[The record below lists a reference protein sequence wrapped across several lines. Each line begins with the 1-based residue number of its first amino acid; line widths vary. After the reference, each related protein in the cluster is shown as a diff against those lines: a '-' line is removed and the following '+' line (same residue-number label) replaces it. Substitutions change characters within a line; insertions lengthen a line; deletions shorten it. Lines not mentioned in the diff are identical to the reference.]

1 MLDDGVI
8 FLQQSW
14 LLAAREYRERV
25 KSRAFVLVT
34 LLTPVL
40 LGAVL
45 GSTVL
50 VAMHA
55 NRDQHVA
62 VVANNAAQAAAVVV
76 ELRQQQGA
84 PSNLEVVSPA
94 TDDAIESLNQ
104 RIENKGLSGY
114 LLLRSQPGTTV
125 PKALYVSG
133 SSADINSGSMLADAL
148 SAATT
153 RAAMLAR
160 GIPAGEVGRLMT
172 KVPVATEQ
180 IQHGK
185 AVASDNGRGFA
196 GAYALVM
203 MLYIVVLIYGMNV
216 ARSVVQE
223 KTSRIYEVLLST
235 ARADSLMFGK
245 LLGVGAAGLT
255 QVAIWF
261 LLLGALTGTSLAS
274 TYGLHGLDSL
284 GIRPIQI
291 VFFITYFI
299 LGFLFYSGISAGIGA
314 LVGAEQELQQFSF
327 IIVAPLMVSI
337 FMMSYVLA
345 NPSSTTSTVMSLIP
359 PFTPIVMYLRI
370 CAQQPPAWQLGLSVL
385 LLLVSIAFVVWVSA
399 RIYRVGILMY
409 GKRPTLPEALRWIRA
424 S

>member
-1 MLDDGVI
+1 MPSDAML

-25 KSRAFVLVT
+25 RSRAFVLVT
-34 LLTPVL
+34 LLTPLLLGGVLGGTVL
-40 LGAVL
+40 L
-45 GSTVL
+45 
-50 VAMHA
+50 AMHA
-55 NRDQHVA
+55 NRGQHVA
-62 VVANNAAQAAAVVV
+62 IVANDAVQAGAVVA
-76 ELRQQQGA
+76 ELHREEGA
-84 PSNLEVVSPA
+84 PTNLEVVSPA
-94 TDDAIESLNQ
+94 TDAAIARLDA
-104 RIENKGLSGY
+104 RIEAKGLSGY
-114 LLLRSQPGTTV
+114 LLLQSQPGT
-125 PKALYVSG
+125 ALPQATYVSG
-133 SSADINSGSMLADAL
+133 SSADVSSGALLSSAL

-160 GIPAGEVGRLMT
+160 GIPVSEVSRLMK
-172 KVPVATEQ
+172 KVPVETEQ
-180 IQHGK
+180 IQNGK
-185 AVASDNGRGFA
+185 AVASNNGKGFA

-235 ARADSLMFGK
+235 VRADSLMFGK

-261 LLLGALTGTSLAS
+261 ILLGVLTGTSLAS
-274 TYGLHGLDSL
+274 TYGLHGIASL

-291 VFFITYFI
+291 TFFIIYFT

-327 IIVAPLMVSI
+327 IIVAPLMVSV

-345 NPSSTTSTVMSLIP
+345 NPSSSTSTILSLVP

-370 CAQQPPAWQLGLSVL
+370 CAQQPPAWQLGLSIL
-385 LLLVSIAFVVWVSA
+385 LLLLSIAFVVWLSA

-409 GKRPTLPEALRWIRA
+409 GKRPTLPEALRWIRT